1 MKIFRIADVQRC
13 QKSENIGLNCA
24 YQKLQRADKCD
35 EENAEQ
41 RNAPACTAG
50 IDGLDH
56 EACEHLDQ
64 DMAGDHRHEQP
75 QREAERTNEEG
86 QKLYRENQRH
96 HPQRR
101 TVRDEQAEELEAVL
115 PETDDQNDREAD
127 CRKQAGYGELASHGE
142 RVDAGDDAERHHAE
156 KIGKQDE
163 HEQGEDPRR
172 IFPAIGANAVGDD
185 IVDKADYA
193 FNHHLPA
200 TGNQLALHSADHEHV
215 KQPEDDEHPQCTI
228 GEANLLTKESE
239 AIKDGLHFKLVH
251 RINFAFGS
259 H

>member
-13 QKSENIGLNCA
+13 QKSENIGLNGA
-24 YQKLQRADKCD
+24 YQKFQRADKCD
-35 EENAEQ
+35 EENAQQ
-41 RNAPACTAG
+41 RDTPAGTAG
-50 IDGLDH
+50 INGLNH
-56 EACEHLDQ
+56 EACEHLDE
-64 DMAGDHRHEQP
+64 DMSGNHRHEQP

-115 PETDDQNDREAD
+115 PETDDQYDREAD
-127 CRKQAGYGELASHGE
+127 RCQQTGDGELAGHGE
-142 RVDAGDDAERHHAE
+142 RMDAGNDPEGHHAE
-156 KIGKQDE
+156 QIGKQDE
-163 HEQGEDPRR
+163 HEQGEDPGR
-172 IFPAIGANAVGDD
+172 IFLAVGANAVGND
-185 IVDKADYA
+185 IVDETDHAL
-193 FNHHLPA
+193 NHHLPA
-200 TGNQLALHSADHEHV
+200 TGNQLALHSTDHEHV